1 MAAEMDRDR
10 RTAKRTPTYFLA
22 VEHQGDDVYYRVVTN
37 LSAGGFFYEEPVPVE
52 RPGDEVVM
60 DFPLPGR
67 REPLR
72 IRGEVRFVQ
81 PRKGIGV
88 RFTDVSASLE
98 LEQLVKRPP
107 PPIDE

>member
-1 MAAEMDRDR
+1 MAAEFDSER
-10 RTAKRTPTYFLA
+10 RRAPRCSTYFLA

-37 LSAGGFFYEEPVPVE
+37 VSAGGFFYEEPVPME

-67 REPLR
+67 REPIR

-88 RFTDVSASLE
+88 RFTQVSAGTE
-98 LEQLVKRPP
+98 LEQLVAQPP
-107 PPIDE
+107 PPLDE